1 MLLRQ
6 TLSRSRPALARRARQ
21 ITLSSGPRD
30 RTPTMLLRQ
39 ALSRALARQTLSR
52 ALARR
57 SRQVRRSITH
67 REEGRKLPREMV
79 AAMTADGDASSY
91 YESMRSR
98 VAASG
103 ATRSRVV
110 ASGATRA
117 ASSAAGDDYVAL
129 ADEALDTILEK
140 ADELS
145 DERDDVEAE
154 LSSGVLTL
162 KIAGAGTWVINKQ
175 VPNRQLWLSSP
186 VSGPCRYEYVEG
198 TWTHTRDGSS
208 LAELLER
215 ELGLI
220 M

>member
-1 MLLRQ
+1 
-6 TLSRSRPALARRARQ
+6 
-21 ITLSSGPRD
+21 
-30 RTPTMLLRQ
+30 MLLRQ
-39 ALSRALARQTLSR
+39 ALSRGARP

-186 VSGPCRYEYVEG
+186 VSGPCRYEYVDG

>member
-1 MLLRQ
+1 MDINTALKLVRV
-6 TLSRSRPALARRARQ
+6 TALSK
-21 ITLSSGPRD
+21 GPQ
-30 RTPTMLLRQ
+30 RTQTMLLRQ
-39 ALSRALARQTLSR
+39 ALSRAPALARPSR
-52 ALARR
+52 QVRAPALARR

-79 AAMTADGDASSY
+79 AAMTSDGDASSY
-91 YESMRSR
+91 FESMRSR
-98 VAASG
+98 VAAAG
-103 ATRSRVV
+103 ATRS
-110 ASGATRA
+110 
-117 ASSAAGDDYVAL
+117 ASSSANDDYVAL

-145 DERDDVEAE
+145 DERDDVEVE

-162 KIAGAGTWVINKQ
+162 KTPEGTWVINKQ

-186 VSGPCRYEYVEG
+186 VSGPCRYEYVDG

-208 LAELLER
+208 LHELLER

>member
-1 MLLRQ
+1 
-6 TLSRSRPALARRARQ
+6 
-21 ITLSSGPRD
+21 
-30 RTPTMLLRQ
+30 MLLRQ
-39 ALSRALARQTLSR
+39 ALSARGQR
-52 ALARR
+52 WAEFAKAG
-57 SRQVRRSITH
+57 RSITH

-91 YESMRSR
+91 FESMRSR

-103 ATRSRVV
+103 ATRS
-110 ASGATRA
+110 

-145 DERDDVEAE
+145 DERDDVECE

-162 KIAGAGTWVINKQ
+162 KTPEGTWVLNKQ

-186 VSGPCRYEYVEG
+186 VSAHAATSTSSSVDA
-198 TWTHTRDGSS
+198 HTGRRLVGKP
-208 LAELLER
+208 
-215 ELGLI
+215 
-220 M
+220 

>member
-1 MLLRQ
+1 
-6 TLSRSRPALARRARQ
+6 
-21 ITLSSGPRD
+21 
-30 RTPTMLLRQ
+30 MLLRQ
-39 ALSRALARQTLSR
+39 ALSRTRQALRRPQ
-52 ALARR
+52 ARR
-57 SRQVRRSITH
+57 ITH

-79 AAMTADGDASSY
+79 AAMTSDGDASSY
-91 YESMRSR
+91 FESMRSR
-98 VAASG
+98 LAV
-103 ATRSRVV
+103 TRS
-110 ASGATRA
+110 

-145 DERDDVEAE
+145 DARDDVECE

-162 KIAGAGTWVINKQ
+162 KTPEGTWVLNKQ

-186 VSGPCRYEYVEG
+186 LSGPCRYEYVEG

-208 LAELLER
+208 LSDLLER

>member
-6 TLSRSRPALARRARQ
+6 TLSRTRPALARR
-21 ITLSSGPRD
+21 
-30 RTPTMLLRQ
+30 
-39 ALSRALARQTLSR
+39 
-52 ALARR
+52 
-57 SRQVRRSITH
+57 VRRITH

-103 ATRSRVV
+103 ATRS
-110 ASGATRA
+110 

-129 ADEALDTILEK
+129 ADEALDTILER

-186 VSGPCRYEYVEG
+186 VSGPCRYEHVDG

-208 LAELLER
+208 LSELLER

>member
-1 MLLRQ
+1 
-6 TLSRSRPALARRARQ
+6 
-21 ITLSSGPRD
+21 
-30 RTPTMLLRQ
+30 MLLRQ
-39 ALSRALARQTLSR
+39 ALSRARP
-52 ALARR
+52 ALRR
-57 SRQVRRSITH
+57 VRNITH

-91 YESMRSR
+91 FESMRSR

-103 ATRSRVV
+103 ATRS
-110 ASGATRA
+110 
-117 ASSAAGDDYVAL
+117 ASSSAGDDYVAL

-145 DERDDVEAE
+145 DERDDVECE
-154 LSSGVLTL
+154 LASGVLTL
-162 KIAGAGTWVINKQ
+162 KTPQGTWVINKQ

-186 VSGPCRYEYVEG
+186 VSGPCRYEYVDG

-208 LAELLER
+208 LSELLER

>member
-1 MLLRQ
+1 MDINTALKLVRV
-6 TLSRSRPALARRARQ
+6 TALSK
-21 ITLSSGPRD
+21 GPQ
-30 RTPTMLLRQ
+30 RTQTMLLRQ
-39 ALSRALARQTLSR
+39 ALSRAPALARPSR
-52 ALARR
+52 QVRAPALARR

-79 AAMTADGDASSY
+79 AAMTSDGDASSY
-91 YESMRSR
+91 FESMRSR
-98 VAASG
+98 VAAAG
-103 ATRSRVV
+103 ATRS
-110 ASGATRA
+110 
-117 ASSAAGDDYVAL
+117 ASSSANDDYVAL

-145 DERDDVEAE
+145 DARDDVECE

-162 KIAGAGTWVINKQ
+162 KTPEGTWVINKQ

-186 VSGPCRYEYVEG
+186 VSGPCRFEHVDG

>member
-1 MLLRQ
+1 
-6 TLSRSRPALARRARQ
+6 
-21 ITLSSGPRD
+21 
-30 RTPTMLLRQ
+30 MLLRQ
-39 ALSRALARQTLSR
+39 ALSRARPR
-52 ALARR
+52 ALAR
-57 SRQVRRSITH
+57 QVRNITH

-79 AAMTADGDASSY
+79 AAMTSDGDASSY
-91 YESMRSR
+91 FESMRSR
-98 VAASG
+98 VA
-103 ATRSRVV
+103 

-129 ADEALDTILEK
+129 ADECLDTILEK

-186 VSGPCRYEYVEG
+186 VSGPCRYEHVDG

-208 LAELLER
+208 LSELLER

>member
-6 TLSRSRPALARRARQ
+6 T
-21 ITLSSGPRD
+21 
-30 RTPTMLLRQ
+30 
-39 ALSRALARQTLSR
+39 LSRALARQTLSR

-57 SRQVRRSITH
+57 SRPMRRSITH

-91 YESMRSR
+91 FESMRSR
-98 VAASG
+98 VA
-103 ATRSRVV
+103 

-145 DERDDVEAE
+145 DARDDVECE

-162 KIAGAGTWVINKQ
+162 KTPEGTWVINKQ

-186 VSGPCRYEYVEG
+186 LSGPCRYEYVEG

-208 LAELLER
+208 LAELLEK

>member
-1 MLLRQ
+1 
-6 TLSRSRPALARRARQ
+6 
-21 ITLSSGPRD
+21 
-30 RTPTMLLRQ
+30 MLLRQ
-39 ALSRALARQTLSR
+39 ALSRARR
-52 ALARR
+52 PALARR
-57 SRQVRRSITH
+57 VRRITH

-103 ATRSRVV
+103 ATRS
-110 ASGATRA
+110 

-129 ADEALDTILEK
+129 ADEALDTILER

-145 DERDDVEAE
+145 DERDDVEVE

-162 KIAGAGTWVINKQ
+162 KTPEGTWVLNKQ

-186 VSGPCRYEYVEG
+186 VSGPCRYEYVDG

-208 LAELLER
+208 LSELLER

>member
-6 TLSRSRPALARRARQ
+6 T
-21 ITLSSGPRD
+21 
-30 RTPTMLLRQ
+30 
-39 ALSRALARQTLSR
+39 LSRALARQTLSR

-91 YESMRSR
+91 FESMRSR

-103 ATRSRVV
+103 ATRS
-110 ASGATRA
+110 

-129 ADEALDTILEK
+129 ADEALDNILEK

-145 DERDDVEAE
+145 DARDDVEVE

-162 KIAGAGTWVINKQ
+162 KTPEGTWVINKQ

-186 VSGPCRYEYVEG
+186 LSGPCRYEYDGEK
-198 TWTHTRDGSS
+198 WTHTRDGSS
-208 LAELLER
+208 LDELLER

>member
-6 TLSRSRPALARRARQ
+6 ALSRTRPALARRARQ
-21 ITLSSGPRD
+21 
-30 RTPTMLLRQ
+30 
-39 ALSRALARQTLSR
+39 
-52 ALARR
+52 
-57 SRQVRRSITH
+57 ITH

-98 VAASG
+98 VAAGATRAASSSAG
-103 ATRSRVV
+103 ATRS
-110 ASGATRA
+110 

-129 ADEALDTILEK
+129 ADECLDAILEK

-145 DERDDVEAE
+145 DDRDDVEVE
-154 LSSGVLTL
+154 LASGVLTL
-162 KIAGAGTWVINKQ
+162 KTPEGTWVLNKQ

-186 VSGPCRYEYVEG
+186 VSGPCRYEHVDG

>member
-6 TLSRSRPALARRARQ
+6 TLSRTRPALARR
-21 ITLSSGPRD
+21 
-30 RTPTMLLRQ
+30 
-39 ALSRALARQTLSR
+39 
-52 ALARR
+52 
-57 SRQVRRSITH
+57 VRRITH

-79 AAMTADGDASSY
+79 AAMTSDGDASSY
-91 YESMRSR
+91 FESMRSR
-98 VAASG
+98 LAV
-103 ATRSRVV
+103 TRS
-110 ASGATRA
+110 
-117 ASSAAGDDYVAL
+117 ASSANDDYVAL

-145 DERDDVEAE
+145 DARDDVECE

-162 KIAGAGTWVINKQ
+162 KTPEGTWVLNKQ

-186 VSGPCRYEYVEG
+186 VSGPCRFEHVDG

>member
-1 MLLRQ
+1 
-6 TLSRSRPALARRARQ
+6 
-21 ITLSSGPRD
+21 
-30 RTPTMLLRQ
+30 MLLRQ
-39 ALSRALARQTLSR
+39 ALSRARR
-52 ALARR
+52 PALARH
-57 SRQVRRSITH
+57 VRRITH

-98 VAASG
+98 VAAGATRAASSSAG
-103 ATRSRVV
+103 ATRS
-110 ASGATRA
+110 

-129 ADEALDTILEK
+129 ADECLDTILER

-145 DERDDVEAE
+145 DERDDVEVE

-162 KIAGAGTWVINKQ
+162 KIAETGTWVLNKQ
-175 VPNRQLWLSSP
+175 VPNKQIWLSSP
-186 VSGPCRYEYVEG
+186 VSGPCRYEYDGEK
-198 TWTHTRDGSS
+198 WTHTRDGPS

>member
-1 MLLRQ
+1 
-6 TLSRSRPALARRARQ
+6 
-21 ITLSSGPRD
+21 
-30 RTPTMLLRQ
+30 MLLRQ
-39 ALSRALARQTLSR
+39 ALSRTRPAL
-52 ALARR
+52 RR
-57 SRQVRRSITH
+57 VRSITH

-79 AAMTADGDASSY
+79 AAMTNDGDASSY
-91 YESMRSR
+91 FESMRSR
-98 VAASG
+98 LAV
-103 ATRSRVV
+103 TRS
-110 ASGATRA
+110 

-129 ADEALDTILEK
+129 ADEALDNILEK

-145 DERDDVEAE
+145 DERDDVECE

-162 KIAGAGTWVINKQ
+162 KTPEGTWVINKQ

-186 VSGPCRYEYVEG
+186 VSGPCRYEYVDG

-208 LAELLER
+208 LSELLER

>member
-1 MLLRQ
+1 MDINTALKLVRV
-6 TLSRSRPALARRARQ
+6 TALSK
-21 ITLSSGPRD
+21 GPQ
-30 RTPTMLLRQ
+30 RTQTMLLRQ
-39 ALSRALARQTLSR
+39 ALSRAPALARPSR
-52 ALARR
+52 QVRAPALARR

-79 AAMTADGDASSY
+79 AAMTSDGDASSY
-91 YESMRSR
+91 FESMRSR
-98 VAASG
+98 VAAAG
-103 ATRSRVV
+103 ATRS
-110 ASGATRA
+110 
-117 ASSAAGDDYVAL
+117 ASSSANDDYVAL

-145 DERDDVEAE
+145 DERDDVEVE

-162 KIAGAGTWVINKQ
+162 KTPEGTWVLNKQ

-186 VSGPCRYEYVEG
+186 VSGPCRYEHVEG

-208 LAELLER
+208 LADLLER

>member
-1 MLLRQ
+1 MDINTALKLVRV
-6 TLSRSRPALARRARQ
+6 TALSK
-21 ITLSSGPRD
+21 GPQ
-30 RTPTMLLRQ
+30 RTQTMLLRQ
-39 ALSRALARQTLSR
+39 ALSRAPALARPSR
-52 ALARR
+52 QVRAPALARR

-79 AAMTADGDASSY
+79 AAMTSDGDASSY
-91 YESMRSR
+91 FESMRSR
-98 VAASG
+98 VAAAG
-103 ATRSRVV
+103 ATRS
-110 ASGATRA
+110 
-117 ASSAAGDDYVAL
+117 ASSSANDDYVAL

-145 DERDDVEAE
+145 DERDDVEVE

-162 KIAGAGTWVINKQ
+162 KTPEGTWVINKQ

-186 VSGPCRYEYVEG
+186 VSGPCRFEHVDG

>member
-1 MLLRQ
+1 
-6 TLSRSRPALARRARQ
+6 
-21 ITLSSGPRD
+21 
-30 RTPTMLLRQ
+30 MLLRQ
-39 ALSRALARQTLSR
+39 ALSRTRQALRRPQ
-52 ALARR
+52 ARR
-57 SRQVRRSITH
+57 ITH

-79 AAMTADGDASSY
+79 AAMTSDGDASSY
-91 YESMRSR
+91 FESMRSR
-98 VAASG
+98 VAA
-103 ATRSRVV
+103 AV
-110 ASGATRA
+110 ATRA
-117 ASSAAGDDYVAL
+117 ASSSAGGDGATRSASSVAGDDYVAL

-145 DERDDVEAE
+145 DERDDVECE

-162 KIAGAGTWVINKQ
+162 KIAGTGTWVLNKQ

-186 VSGPCRYEYVEG
+186 VSGPCRYEYVDG

-208 LAELLER
+208 LHELLER

>member
-1 MLLRQ
+1 MG
-6 TLSRSRPALARRARQ
+6 SEMC
-21 ITLSSGPRD
+21 IRD
-30 RTPTMLLRQ
+30 
-39 ALSRALARQTLSR
+39 
-52 ALARR
+52 
-57 SRQVRRSITH
+57 
-67 REEGRKLPREMV
+67 
-79 AAMTADGDASSY
+79 
-91 YESMRSR
+91 RSR

-103 ATRSRVV
+103 ATRS
-110 ASGATRA
+110 

-145 DERDDVEAE
+145 DERDDVEVE
-154 LSSGVLTL
+154 LASGVLTL
-162 KIAGAGTWVINKQ
+162 KIAGTGTWVLNKQ

-186 VSGPCRYEYVEG
+186 LSGPCRYEHVDG

-208 LAELLER
+208 LDELLER

>member
-1 MLLRQ
+1 
-6 TLSRSRPALARRARQ
+6 
-21 ITLSSGPRD
+21 
-30 RTPTMLLRQ
+30 MLLRQ
-39 ALSRALARQTLSR
+39 ALSRTRPALRRCARQ
-52 ALARR
+52 
-57 SRQVRRSITH
+57 ITH

-91 YESMRSR
+91 FESMRSR

-103 ATRSRVV
+103 ATRS
-110 ASGATRA
+110 

-129 ADEALDTILEK
+129 ADECLDAILEK

-145 DERDDVEAE
+145 DERDDVEVE

>member
-1 MLLRQ
+1 
-6 TLSRSRPALARRARQ
+6 
-21 ITLSSGPRD
+21 
-30 RTPTMLLRQ
+30 MLLRQ
-39 ALSRALARQTLSR
+39 ALSRARR
-52 ALARR
+52 PALARH
-57 SRQVRRSITH
+57 VRRITH

-91 YESMRSR
+91 FESMRSR

-103 ATRSRVV
+103 ATRS
-110 ASGATRA
+110 

-208 LAELLER
+208 LADLLER

>member
-1 MLLRQ
+1 MFTKHSAEARVCEDSAFTEAPAALLDSSCSATAEDRAVKEAQ
-6 TLSRSRPALARRARQ
+6 RPC
-21 ITLSSGPRD
+21 TK
-30 RTPTMLLRQ
+30 TMLLRQ
-39 ALSRALARQTLSR
+39 ALSRARP

-57 SRQVRRSITH
+57 VRRITH

-91 YESMRSR
+91 FESMRSR

-103 ATRSRVV
+103 ATRS
-110 ASGATRA
+110 
-117 ASSAAGDDYVAL
+117 ASSSAGDDYVAL

-145 DERDDVEAE
+145 DARDDVECE

-162 KIAGAGTWVINKQ
+162 KTPEGTWVLNKQ

-208 LAELLER
+208 LDELLER

>member
-1 MLLRQ
+1 
-6 TLSRSRPALARRARQ
+6 
-21 ITLSSGPRD
+21 
-30 RTPTMLLRQ
+30 MLLRQ
-39 ALSRALARQTLSR
+39 ALSRAPALARPSR
-52 ALARR
+52 QVRAPALARR

-79 AAMTADGDASSY
+79 AAMTSDGDASSY
-91 YESMRSR
+91 FESMRSR
-98 VAASG
+98 VAAAG
-103 ATRSRVV
+103 ATRS
-110 ASGATRA
+110 
-117 ASSAAGDDYVAL
+117 ASSSANDDYVAL

-145 DERDDVEAE
+145 DERDDVEVE

-162 KIAGAGTWVINKQ
+162 KTPEGTWVINKQ

-186 VSGPCRYEYVEG
+186 VSGPCRFEHVDG

>member
-1 MLLRQ
+1 MLL
-6 TLSRSRPALARRARQ
+6 
-21 ITLSSGPRD
+21 
-30 RTPTMLLRQ
+30 
-39 ALSRALARQTLSR
+39 RQTLSR

-57 SRQVRRSITH
+57 SRPMRRSITH

-91 YESMRSR
+91 FESMRSR
-98 VAASG
+98 VA
-103 ATRSRVV
+103 

-145 DERDDVEAE
+145 DARDDVECE

-162 KIAGAGTWVINKQ
+162 KTPEGTWVINKQ

-186 VSGPCRYEYVEG
+186 LSGPCRYEYVEG

-208 LAELLER
+208 LAELLEK

>member
-1 MLLRQ
+1 
-6 TLSRSRPALARRARQ
+6 
-21 ITLSSGPRD
+21 
-30 RTPTMLLRQ
+30 MLLRQ
-39 ALSRALARQTLSR
+39 ALSRARP

-57 SRQVRRSITH
+57 VRHITH
-67 REEGRKLPREMV
+67 REEGSKLPREMV

-91 YESMRSR
+91 FESMRSR
-98 VAASG
+98 VAAAG
-103 ATRSRVV
+103 ATRS
-110 ASGATRA
+110 

-129 ADEALDTILEK
+129 ADECLDAILEK

-186 VSGPCRYEYVEG
+186 VSGPCRYEYVDG

-208 LAELLER
+208 LSELLER

>member
-1 MLLRQ
+1 
-6 TLSRSRPALARRARQ
+6 
-21 ITLSSGPRD
+21 
-30 RTPTMLLRQ
+30 MLLRQ
-39 ALSRALARQTLSR
+39 ALSRTRQALRRPQ
-52 ALARR
+52 ARR
-57 SRQVRRSITH
+57 ITH

-103 ATRSRVV
+103 ATRS
-110 ASGATRA
+110 
-117 ASSAAGDDYVAL
+117 ASSSANDDYVAL

-145 DERDDVEAE
+145 DERDDVECE

-162 KIAGAGTWVINKQ
+162 KIAGTGTWVLNKQ

-186 VSGPCRYEYVEG
+186 VSGPCRYEYVDG

-208 LAELLER
+208 LSELLER

-220 M
+220 MC

>member
-1 MLLRQ
+1 
-6 TLSRSRPALARRARQ
+6 
-21 ITLSSGPRD
+21 
-30 RTPTMLLRQ
+30 MLLRQ
-39 ALSRALARQTLSR
+39 ALSRARPR
-52 ALARR
+52 ALAR
-57 SRQVRRSITH
+57 QVRNVTH

-91 YESMRSR
+91 FESMRSR

-103 ATRSRVV
+103 ATRS
-110 ASGATRA
+110 

-129 ADEALDTILEK
+129 ADECLDTILER

-145 DERDDVEAE
+145 DERDDVEVE
-154 LSSGVLTL
+154 LASGVLTL
-162 KIAGAGTWVINKQ
+162 KTPEGTWVINKQ

-186 VSGPCRYEYVEG
+186 VSGPCRYEHVDG

>member
-1 MLLRQ
+1 
-6 TLSRSRPALARRARQ
+6 
-21 ITLSSGPRD
+21 
-30 RTPTMLLRQ
+30 MLLRQ
-39 ALSRALARQTLSR
+39 ALSRTRP

-57 SRQVRRSITH
+57 VRRITH

-103 ATRSRVV
+103 ATRS
-110 ASGATRA
+110 

-145 DERDDVEAE
+145 DARDDVEVE

-162 KIAGAGTWVINKQ
+162 KTPEGTWVLNKQ

-186 VSGPCRYEYVEG
+186 LSGPCRYEFVDG
-198 TWTHTRDGSS
+198 TWTHTRDGTS

>member
-1 MLLRQ
+1 M
-6 TLSRSRPALARRARQ
+6 
-21 ITLSSGPRD
+21 
-30 RTPTMLLRQ
+30 LRQ
-39 ALSRALARQTLSR
+39 ALSRARR
-52 ALARR
+52 PALARR
-57 SRQVRRSITH
+57 VRRITH

-103 ATRSRVV
+103 ATRS
-110 ASGATRA
+110 

-129 ADEALDTILEK
+129 ADEALDTILER

-162 KIAGAGTWVINKQ
+162 KTPEGTWVLNKQ

-186 VSGPCRYEYVEG
+186 VSGPCRYEHVDG

>member
-1 MLLRQ
+1 
-6 TLSRSRPALARRARQ
+6 
-21 ITLSSGPRD
+21 
-30 RTPTMLLRQ
+30 MLLRQ
-39 ALSRALARQTLSR
+39 ALSRTRPALRR
-52 ALARR
+52 CARR
-57 SRQVRRSITH
+57 ITH

-79 AAMTADGDASSY
+79 AAMTSDGDASSY
-91 YESMRSR
+91 FESMRSR
-98 VAASG
+98 VAAAG
-103 ATRSRVV
+103 ATRS
-110 ASGATRA
+110 

-145 DERDDVEAE
+145 DERDDVEVE

-162 KIAGAGTWVINKQ
+162 KTPEGTWVLNKQ

-186 VSGPCRYEYVEG
+186 LSGPCRYEYVEG

-208 LAELLER
+208 LDELLER

-220 M
+220 MC

>member
-1 MLLRQ
+1 
-6 TLSRSRPALARRARQ
+6 
-21 ITLSSGPRD
+21 
-30 RTPTMLLRQ
+30 MLLRQ
-39 ALSRALARQTLSR
+39 AVSRTRS

-57 SRQVRRSITH
+57 VRRITH

-103 ATRSRVV
+103 ATRS
-110 ASGATRA
+110 

-129 ADEALDTILEK
+129 ADEALDNILEK

-145 DERDDVEAE
+145 DERDDVEVE
-154 LSSGVLTL
+154 LASGVLTL
-162 KIAGAGTWVINKQ
+162 KTPDGTWVINKQ

-186 VSGPCRYEYVEG
+186 VSGPCRYEYVDG

>member
-1 MLLRQ
+1 
-6 TLSRSRPALARRARQ
+6 
-21 ITLSSGPRD
+21 
-30 RTPTMLLRQ
+30 MLLRQ
-39 ALSRALARQTLSR
+39 ALSRARPR
-52 ALARR
+52 ALAR
-57 SRQVRRSITH
+57 QVRNITH

-79 AAMTADGDASSY
+79 AAMTSDGDASSY
-91 YESMRSR
+91 FESMRSR

-103 ATRSRVV
+103 ATRS
-110 ASGATRA
+110 

-186 VSGPCRYEYVEG
+186 VSGPCRYEYVDG

-208 LAELLER
+208 LHELLER

>member
-1 MLLRQ
+1 MLL
-6 TLSRSRPALARRARQ
+6 
-21 ITLSSGPRD
+21 
-30 RTPTMLLRQ
+30 
-39 ALSRALARQTLSR
+39 RQTLSR

-91 YESMRSR
+91 FESMRSR
-98 VAASG
+98 VAAAD
-103 ATRSRVV
+103 ATRS
-110 ASGATRA
+110 

-129 ADEALDTILEK
+129 ADECLDTILEK

-162 KIAGAGTWVINKQ
+162 KTPQGTWVVNKQ

-186 VSGPCRYEYVEG
+186 VSGPCRYEYVDG

-208 LAELLER
+208 LSELLER

>member
-1 MLLRQ
+1 MDINTALKLVRV
-6 TLSRSRPALARRARQ
+6 TALSK
-21 ITLSSGPRD
+21 GPQ
-30 RTPTMLLRQ
+30 RTQTMLLRQ
-39 ALSRALARQTLSR
+39 ALSRAPALARPSR
-52 ALARR
+52 QVRAPALARR

-79 AAMTADGDASSY
+79 AAMTSDGDASSY
-91 YESMRSR
+91 FESMRSR
-98 VAASG
+98 VAAAG
-103 ATRSRVV
+103 ATRS
-110 ASGATRA
+110 
-117 ASSAAGDDYVAL
+117 ASSSANDDYVAL

-145 DERDDVEAE
+145 DARDDVECE

-162 KIAGAGTWVINKQ
+162 KTPEGTWVINKQ

-186 VSGPCRYEYVEG
+186 VSGPCRYEYVDG

>member
-1 MLLRQ
+1 
-6 TLSRSRPALARRARQ
+6 
-21 ITLSSGPRD
+21 
-30 RTPTMLLRQ
+30 MLLRQ
-39 ALSRALARQTLSR
+39 ALSRTRP

-57 SRQVRRSITH
+57 VRRITH

-91 YESMRSR
+91 FESMRSR
-98 VAASG
+98 VAA
-103 ATRSRVV
+103 A
-110 ASGATRA
+110 GATRA
-117 ASSAAGDDYVAL
+117 SSSSAGGDDYVAL
-129 ADEALDTILEK
+129 ADECLDTILEK

-145 DERDDVEAE
+145 DERDDVEVE
-154 LSSGVLTL
+154 LASGVLTL
-162 KIAGAGTWVINKQ
+162 KTPEGTWVLNKQ

-186 VSGPCRYEYVEG
+186 VSGPCRYEHVDG

>member
-1 MLLRQ
+1 MLL
-6 TLSRSRPALARRARQ
+6 
-21 ITLSSGPRD
+21 
-30 RTPTMLLRQ
+30 
-39 ALSRALARQTLSR
+39 RQTLSR

-79 AAMTADGDASSY
+79 AAMTSDGDASSY
-91 YESMRSR
+91 FESMRSR
-98 VAASG
+98 VAAAG
-103 ATRSRVV
+103 ATRS
-110 ASGATRA
+110 ASSAAGDGATRA

-140 ADELS
+140 ADELA
-145 DERDDVEAE
+145 DERDDVEVE

-162 KIAGAGTWVINKQ
+162 KTPEGTWVLNKQ

-186 VSGPCRYEYVEG
+186 VSGPCRYEYVDG

>member
-1 MLLRQ
+1 MLL
-6 TLSRSRPALARRARQ
+6 
-21 ITLSSGPRD
+21 
-30 RTPTMLLRQ
+30 
-39 ALSRALARQTLSR
+39 RQTLSR

-79 AAMTADGDASSY
+79 AAMTSDGDASSY
-91 YESMRSR
+91 FESMRSR
-98 VAASG
+98 VAAAG
-103 ATRSRVV
+103 ATRS
-110 ASGATRA
+110 

-129 ADEALDTILEK
+129 ADECLDTILEK

-208 LAELLER
+208 LSELLER